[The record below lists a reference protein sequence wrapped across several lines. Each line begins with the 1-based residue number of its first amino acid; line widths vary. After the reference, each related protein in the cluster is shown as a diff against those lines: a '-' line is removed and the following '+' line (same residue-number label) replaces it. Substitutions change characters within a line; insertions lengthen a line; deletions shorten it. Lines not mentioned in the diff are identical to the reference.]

1 MVLSSKVNREILAQ
15 NIPTNEE
22 KRAAKGRQLF
32 GIESSGIAEASRYH
46 LFSNHPQLNAKPSM
60 GKRVNPNTKRSS
72 PKGKAQFRPIEEDLY
87 EDHELEWEEMP
98 ERNCEETNPSRSNSV
113 PRTMLKWASFDWK
126 PDSKFFLR
134 VEAHWER
141 FSGLKHGG
149 GCPVNF
155 VTRFKTEARNYQVAG
170 TILTSKESCNTQI
183 EKDEYSKKK
192 QYGKGDINKDGRKIV
207 RCCKC
212 KGKGHFTNKCPKR
225 NKETSTNN
233 THSGHIVPPAGLTNE
248 YYFGSEDK
256 ASSTNYS
263 AKLLPQ
269 HFENLV
275 EFYDKET
282 ARRSAHC
289 KNQES
294 SEIVSPVGSINI
306 AQQILSTSSM
316 SSTTDGWPFDTGA
329 DIDAAN
335 KRINLVSDII
345 IAPKY
350 HERLKIL

>member
-134 VEAHWER
+134 GI
-141 FSGLKHGG
+141 S
-149 GCPVNF
+149 
-155 VTRFKTEARNYQVAG
+155 NYTIYKE
-170 TILTSKESCNTQI
+170 TILLQLKCISYHSDIRLTPL
-183 EKDEYSKKK
+183 DEMKFAAVI
-192 QYGKGDINKDGRKIV
+192 Q
-207 RCCKC
+207 
-212 KGKGHFTNKCPKR
+212 
-225 NKETSTNN
+225 
-233 THSGHIVPPAGLTNE
+233 
-248 YYFGSEDK
+248 
-256 ASSTNYS
+256 
-263 AKLLPQ
+263 KLLQ
-269 HFENLV
+269 RKL
-275 EFYDKET
+275 
-282 ARRSAHC
+282 
-289 KNQES
+289 
-294 SEIVSPVGSINI
+294 
-306 AQQILSTSSM
+306 
-316 SSTTDGWPFDTGA
+316 
-329 DIDAAN
+329 
-335 KRINLVSDII
+335 
-345 IAPKY
+345 PK
-350 HERLKIL
+350 